1 MTVSAVRVDPRP
13 LYGEAVEAEL
23 GMTCVDC
30 GGTLHPLSYPPEEGW
45 EPGDVV
51 AYRCPDCYERFD
63 IVLPD
68 LDDDD
73 RS

>member
-1 MTVSAVRVDPRP
+1 MD
-13 LYGEAVEAEL
+13 AEL

-45 EPGDVV
+45 EPCDVV
-51 AYRCPDCYERFD
+51 AYRCPDCNERFD

-68 LDDDD
+68 PDETGTGDWAGQ
-73 RS
+73 

>member
-1 MTVSAVRVDPRP
+1 
-13 LYGEAVEAEL
+13 VEAEL

-30 GGTLHPLSYPPEEGW
+30 GGTLHPLSYPPEDGW

-51 AYRCPDCYERFD
+51 AYRCPDCNERFD

-73 RS
+73 RY